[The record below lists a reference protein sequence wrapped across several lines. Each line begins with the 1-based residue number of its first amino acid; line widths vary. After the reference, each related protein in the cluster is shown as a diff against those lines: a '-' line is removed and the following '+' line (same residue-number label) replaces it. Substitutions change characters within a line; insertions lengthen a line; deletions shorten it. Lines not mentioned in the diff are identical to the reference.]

1 MHCDAPSCTV
11 MHRDGFINFWIA
23 PNSTELLF
31 IALYSSFLHHDA
43 PRCTKMHRDA
53 PRCTEYHRVG
63 CMYFEC
69 TELHQAILLIL
80 ICTVMHRDAPRCT
93 MMHRVLLSYY
103 ILYYL
108 YLGKVTAIMR
118 FCFSVHHG
126 ASRCITVHHG
136 AFKVYWIA
144 PWMAPQ
150 LYLGHGAFK
159 VYWIAPWM
167 APWSFI

>member
-1 MHCDAPSCTV
+1 M
-11 MHRDGFINFWIA
+11 MHR
-23 PNSTELLF
+23 
-31 IALYSSFLHHDA
+31 DA
-43 PRCTKMHRDA
+43 PRCTEMHRDA

-93 MMHRVLLSYY
+93 VMHRVPPSYY
-103 ILYYL
+103 ILYHL

-126 ASRCITVHHG
+126 ASRCITVHLR
-136 AFKVYWIA
+136 YS
-144 PWMAPQ
+144 PQ
-150 LYLGHGAFK
+150 KPLGGSNQIWATT
-159 VYWIAPWM
+159 
-167 APWSFI
+167 SG

>member
-1 MHCDAPSCTV
+1 
-11 MHRDGFINFWIA
+11 
-23 PNSTELLF
+23 
-31 IALYSSFLHHDA
+31 
-43 PRCTKMHRDA
+43 MHRDA

-108 YLGKVTAIMR
+108 YLGKVIAIMR

-126 ASRCITVHHG
+126 ASRCITVH
-136 AFKVYWIA
+136 FSRYQKEE
-144 PWMAPQ
+144 Q
-150 LYLGHGAFK
+150 KNFFTLLK
-159 VYWIAPWM
+159 K
-167 APWSFI
+167 SFLVPFYSKCIKKLSNFH